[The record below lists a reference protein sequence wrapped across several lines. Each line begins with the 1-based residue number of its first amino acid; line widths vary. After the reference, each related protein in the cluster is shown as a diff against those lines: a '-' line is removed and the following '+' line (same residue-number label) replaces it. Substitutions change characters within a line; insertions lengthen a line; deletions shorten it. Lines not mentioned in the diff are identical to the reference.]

1 MGKFV
6 CRFGE
11 KGCGTARTSGN
22 FHCGTFCKFFFV
34 RDRKQNQFQD
44 RKNHHLPLLLILS
57 SDLLLQDNLQNVPTA
72 SSAEFTSP
80 TFTSPTFASPSFST
94 AGGFFNMDNLQ
105 QQEEDKDTA
114 ERKPELSTRNDQT
127 MTPQNEKTILSGDQT
142 VQNTTKKEGNVELE
156 IQQKQ
161 NNTTKDLKQDQ
172 AGLELETEKKK
183 QKETVVNDEIE
194 SVESQKDIAL
204 PSNDNENDK
213 EDDFK
218 SDEQHEE
225 QVNHINHNGSHSKES
240 QNKQEE
246 VQPVDTSLPSE
257 QQQQVPTG
265 VPEEVLNQFSQQ
277 LKRLE
282 ENHTLEKK
290 QVADRFKN
298 EISAMKRGY
307 QQEVYALQ
315 QELAKSRQAM
325 AQSQQ
330 EQSRNNESINKK
342 VHGLERDLEQSRQIV
357 KDHEREFKR
366 LQERHLQQLRG
377 MEKQVFQKEDESIG
391 NVERLKSL
399 EVSLINISID

>member
-1 MGKFV
+1 
-6 CRFGE
+6 
-11 KGCGTARTSGN
+11 
-22 FHCGTFCKFFFV
+22 
-34 RDRKQNQFQD
+34 
-44 RKNHHLPLLLILS
+44 
-57 SDLLLQDNLQNVPTA
+57 
-72 SSAEFTSP
+72 
-80 TFTSPTFASPSFST
+80 
-94 AGGFFNMDNLQ
+94 MDNLQ
-105 QQEEDKDTA
+105 QQEEDKDTTV
-114 ERKPELSTRNDQT
+114 RKPELSTTNDQSI
-127 MTPQNEKTILSGDQT
+127 TPQNEKTILSGDQT

-156 IQQKQ
+156 KQQQQQ
-161 NNTTKDLKQDQ
+161 NNTTTDLKQDQ
-172 AGLELETEKKK
+172 AGLELETEKKI

-204 PSNDNENDK
+204 PSNNNDNGKHNYDENDK

-218 SDEQHEE
+218 SDEQHEK
-225 QVNHINHNGSHSKES
+225 QVYHINHNGSHSKES
-240 QNKQEE
+240 QNKQED
-246 VQPVDTSLPSE
+246 VQLGDTSLPSE

-399 EVSLINISID
+399 EVSFIYIHRLEKIL